1 MLACQLSRPEVAS
14 SPVTRRVRPVESR
27 PFGRPAPCSLA
38 WHPAFVADD
47 ILRDGRPADLSE
59 LAEEIQAIRD
69 DVIDRTVTDYAALAR
84 FEIFLLAAIA
94 TVLTVRG
101 LLAATNY
108 PQVGGGGLH
117 IAHVLW
123 GGLLLGTAVVLSTT
137 GLGTR
142 VRSRAAFIGGIGFG
156 LFIDEVGKF
165 LTKSVNYFYTPAVAI
180 IYLVFIVSFLGV
192 REILLRH
199 RLTDRHR
206 VALSSVALA
215 DLVLGQLDELRRVTA
230 LRRLD
235 SVSEE
240 YAALVAAL
248 RPPLAEHPINEGA
261 MRRAMR
267 AGQARAL
274 RAARQLAMN
283 PIMVALA
290 VGWLI
295 YKGQDRWRQNWHQ
308 LQVAHAGHVKE
319 FYLYFVGYTNLIT
332 LAVIGVALLLTILPS
347 WRRRG
352 LYLLQLALLVDLL
365 FNQFATFQY
374 AQFGALR
381 DFSVELVI
389 FLGVGYRLRTYR
401 GSAAETVRSAPK
413 G

>member
-1 MLACQLSRPEVAS
+1 
-14 SPVTRRVRPVESR
+14 
-27 PFGRPAPCSLA
+27 
-38 WHPAFVADD
+38 VADD
-47 ILRDGRPADLSE
+47 ILRDGRPADLSQ
-59 LAEEIQAIRD
+59 LAEDIQAIRD

-84 FEIFLLAAIA
+84 FEVFLLAAIA

-142 VRSRAAFIGGIGFG
+142 VRTRAAFIGGIGFG

-235 SVSEE
+235 SVSDE
-240 YAALVAAL
+240 YAGLVAAL
-248 RPPLAEHPINEGA
+248 RPPLAEHPIDEGR
-261 MRRAMR
+261 MRRGMR
-267 AGQARAL
+267 AAQARGL
-274 RAARQLAMN
+274 RAGRQLAMN
-283 PIMVALA
+283 PIVVALA
-290 VGWLI
+290 VAWLI

-319 FYLYFVGYTNLIT
+319 FYLYFVSYTNLIT
-332 LAVIGVALLLTILPS
+332 LAAIGLALLLTIAPQL
-347 WRRRG
+347 RRRG

-401 GSAAETVRSAPK
+401 GTAAEMVAAAPR

>member
-1 MLACQLSRPEVAS
+1 M
-14 SPVTRRVRPVESR
+14 
-27 PFGRPAPCSLA
+27 
-38 WHPAFVADD
+38 ADD
-47 ILRDGRPADLSE
+47 ILRDGRPSDLSQ
-59 LAEEIQAIRD
+59 LADDMQAIRD
-69 DVIDRTVTDYAALAR
+69 EVIDRTTTDYAALSR
-84 FEIFLLAAIA
+84 FEIFLFAAIA

-123 GGLLLGTAVVLSTT
+123 GGLLLGSAVVLSTT

-142 VRSRAAFIGGIGFG
+142 VRARAAFIGGIGFG

-192 REILLRH
+192 REIILRH

-206 VALSSVALA
+206 VALSAVALA

-235 SVSEE
+235 SVTDE
-240 YAALVAAL
+240 YEDLVAAL
-248 RPPLAEHPINEGA
+248 RPPLADHPIHEGKV
-261 MRRAMR
+261 RRTVRAAQNRTLR
-267 AGQARAL
+267 AG
-274 RAARQLAMN
+274 RQLASN
-283 PIMVALA
+283 PIMAVLA

-295 YKGQDRWRQNWHQ
+295 YKGWDRWRMYWDV
-308 LQVAHAGHVKE
+308 LQIAHKGHIKE
-319 FYLYFVGYTNLIT
+319 FYLTFVSYTNLVTI
-332 LAVIGVALLLTILPS
+332 AVIGLALLLTIVPR

-381 DFSVELVI
+381 DFSVELLI

-401 GSAAETVRSAPK
+401 GRTAEKALQSAAAPPAT
-413 G
+413 